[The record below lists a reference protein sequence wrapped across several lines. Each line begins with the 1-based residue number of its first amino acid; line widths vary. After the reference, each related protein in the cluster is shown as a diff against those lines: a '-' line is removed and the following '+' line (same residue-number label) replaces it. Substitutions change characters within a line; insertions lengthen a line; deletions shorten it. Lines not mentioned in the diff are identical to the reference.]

1 MVHMTSIFGNSLL
14 VSEKSLDYL
23 WKKQSVTAG
32 NLANVDTPGYKAKY
46 VTFED
51 LYRAKLE
58 GASGDRA
65 AIKQAADTAV
75 WQVEESET
83 ETARMD
89 GNNVVADAE
98 FGELTKSALQYQFV
112 IQSVNSD
119 IARLNS
125 VIKG

>member
-1 MVHMTSIFGNSLL
+1 MMNQIFGNGIL

-23 WKKQSVTAG
+23 WKKEAVTAG

-51 LYRAKLE
+51 MYRAKLK

-65 AIKQAADTAV
+65 AVRQAANSAV
-75 WQVEESET
+75 WLVEESDT

-98 FGELTKSALQYQFV
+98 MSELTRTALQYQYV
-112 IQSVNSD
+112 IQSVNSE
-119 IARLNS
+119 ISRLS
-125 VIKG
+125 TVIKGQ

>member
-1 MVHMTSIFGNSLL
+1 
-14 VSEKSLDYL
+14 
-23 WKKQSVTAG
+23 
-32 NLANVDTPGYKAKY
+32 
-46 VTFED
+46 
-51 LYRAKLE
+51 
-58 GASGDRA
+58 
-65 AIKQAADTAV
+65 
-75 WQVEESET
+75 
-83 ETARMD
+83 MD

>member
-1 MVHMTSIFGNSLL
+1 MNHIFGNGIL
-14 VSEKSLDYL
+14 VSEKSLDFL
-23 WKKQSVTAG
+23 WKKQSVSAG

-51 LYRAKLE
+51 MYRAKLK
-58 GASGDRA
+58 GASGDGAAVRRA
-65 AIKQAADTAV
+65 ADSAV
-75 WQVEESET
+75 WQIEESDT

-98 FGELTKSALQYQFV
+98 LSEMTKSALQYQFT
-112 IQSVNSD
+112 IQSVNNEIS
-119 IARLNS
+119 RLAS

>member
-1 MVHMTSIFGNSLL
+1 MQIFGNGIL
-14 VSEKSLDYL
+14 VSEKSLDFL
-23 WKKQSVTAG
+23 WKKQSVSAG

-51 LYRAKLE
+51 MYRAKLK

-65 AIKQAADTAV
+65 AVRRAANSAV
-75 WQVEESET
+75 WQIEESDT

-98 FGELTKSALQYQFV
+98 LSEMTKTALQYQFT
-112 IQSVNSD
+112 IQSVNNEVS
-119 IARLNS
+119 RLAS

>member
-1 MVHMTSIFGNSLL
+1 MNQIFGNGIL

-23 WKKQSVTAG
+23 WKKEAVTAG

-51 LYRAKLE
+51 MYRAKLK

-65 AIKQAADTAV
+65 AVRQAANSAV
-75 WQVEESET
+75 WLVEESDT

-98 FGELTKSALQYQFV
+98 MSELTRTALQYQYV
-112 IQSVNSD
+112 IQSVNSE
-119 IARLNS
+119 ISRLS
-125 VIKG
+125 TVIKGQ

>member
-1 MVHMTSIFGNSLL
+1 MNHIFGNGIL
-14 VSEKSLDYL
+14 VSEKSLDFL

-51 LYRAKLE
+51 MYRAKLK
-58 GASGDRA
+58 GASGDKER
-65 AIKQAADTAV
+65 IRQAADSAV
-75 WQVEESET
+75 WLVEESDT

-98 FGELTKSALQYQFV
+98 MTELTRATLQYQYA
-112 IQSVNSD
+112 IQSVNGEIS
-119 IARLNS
+119 RLSS

>member
-1 MVHMTSIFGNSLL
+1 MLSIFGNSFL

-46 VTFED
+46 VKFED
-51 LYRAKLE
+51 MYRAKLKD
-58 GASGDRA
+58 ASGDRA
-65 AIKQAADTAV
+65 AVRQAANSAV
-75 WQVEESET
+75 WRVEESDT

-89 GNNVVADAE
+89 GNNVVADTE

-119 IARLNS
+119 ISRLSS

>member
-1 MVHMTSIFGNSLL
+1 MNQIFGNGIL
-14 VSEKSLDYL
+14 VSEKSLDFL
-23 WKKQSVTAG
+23 WKKQAVTAG

-65 AIKQAADTAV
+65 AVRRAANSAR
-75 WQVEESET
+75 WLVEESDT

-98 FGELTKSALQYQFV
+98 MSELTRAALQYQYA
-112 IQSVNSD
+112 IQSVNSE
-119 IARLNS
+119 ISRLS
-125 VIKG
+125 AVIDG

>member
-1 MVHMTSIFGNSLL
+1 MNHIFGNGIL
-14 VSEKSLDYL
+14 VSERSLDFL

-51 LYRAKLE
+51 MYRAKLK
-58 GASGDRA
+58 GASGDKER
-65 AIKQAADTAV
+65 IRQAADSAM
-75 WQVEESET
+75 WLVEESDT

-98 FGELTKSALQYQFV
+98 MTELTRAALQYQYA
-112 IQSVNSD
+112 IQSVNGEIS
-119 IARLNS
+119 RLATG
-125 VIKG
+125 IKGQ

>member
-1 MVHMTSIFGNSLL
+1 MNHIFGNGIL
-14 VSEKSLDYL
+14 VSERSLDFL

-51 LYRAKLE
+51 MYRAKLK
-58 GASGDRA
+58 GASGDKER
-65 AIKQAADTAV
+65 IRQAADSAV
-75 WQVEESET
+75 WLVEESDT

-98 FGELTKSALQYQFV
+98 MTELTRAALQYQYA
-112 IQSVNSD
+112 IQSVNGEIS
-119 IARLNS
+119 RLS
-125 VIKG
+125 SAIKG

>member
-1 MVHMTSIFGNSLL
+1 MNHIFGNGIL
-14 VSEKSLDYL
+14 VSERSLDFL

-51 LYRAKLE
+51 MYRAKLE
-58 GASGDRA
+58 GASGDKER
-65 AIKQAADTAV
+65 IRQAADSAM
-75 WQVEESET
+75 WLVEESDT

-98 FGELTKSALQYQFV
+98 MTELTRAALQYQYA
-112 IQSVNSD
+112 IQSVNSE
-119 IARLNS
+119 ISRLS
-125 VIKG
+125 TVIKGQ

>member
-1 MVHMTSIFGNSLL
+1 MNHIFGNGIL
-14 VSEKSLDYL
+14 VSERLLDFL

-51 LYRAKLE
+51 MYRAKLK
-58 GASGDRA
+58 GGSGDKER
-65 AIKQAADTAV
+65 IRQAVDSAM
-75 WQVEESET
+75 WLVEESDT

-98 FGELTKSALQYQFV
+98 MTELTRAALQYQYA
-112 IQSVNSD
+112 IQSVNGEIS
-119 IARLNS
+119 RLAT
-125 VIKG
+125 VIKGQ

>member
-1 MVHMTSIFGNSLL
+1 MNHIFGNGIL
-14 VSEKSLDYL
+14 VSERSLDFL

-51 LYRAKLE
+51 MYRAKLK
-58 GASGDRA
+58 GASGDKER
-65 AIKQAADTAV
+65 IRQAADSAM
-75 WQVEESET
+75 WLVEESDT

-98 FGELTKSALQYQFV
+98 MTELTRAALQYQYA
-112 IQSVNSD
+112 IQSVNGEIS
-119 IARLNS
+119 RLAK
-125 VIKG
+125 VIKGQ

>member
-1 MVHMTSIFGNSLL
+1 MNHIFGNGIL
-14 VSEKSLDYL
+14 VSERSLDFL

-51 LYRAKLE
+51 MYRAKLE
-58 GASGDRA
+58 GASGDKER
-65 AIKQAADTAV
+65 IRQAADSAL
-75 WQVEESET
+75 WLVEESDT

-98 FGELTKSALQYQFV
+98 MTELTRAALQYQYA
-112 IQSVNSD
+112 IQSVNGEIS
-119 IARLNS
+119 RLAT
-125 VIKG
+125 VIKGQ

>member
-1 MVHMTSIFGNSLL
+1 MNHIFGNGIL
-14 VSEKSLDYL
+14 VSERSLDFL

-51 LYRAKLE
+51 MYRAKLK
-58 GASGDRA
+58 GASGYKER
-65 AIKQAADTAV
+65 IRQAADSAM
-75 WQVEESET
+75 WLVEESDT

-98 FGELTKSALQYQFV
+98 MTELTRAALQYQYA
-112 IQSVNSD
+112 IQSVNGEIS
-119 IARLNS
+119 RLAT
-125 VIKG
+125 VIKGQ

>member
-1 MVHMTSIFGNSLL
+1 MNHIFGNGIL
-14 VSEKSLDYL
+14 VSEKSLDFL

-51 LYRAKLE
+51 MYRAKLK
-58 GASGDRA
+58 GASGDKER
-65 AIKQAADTAV
+65 IRQAADSAV
-75 WQVEESET
+75 WLVEESDT

-98 FGELTKSALQYQFV
+98 MTELTRAALQYQYA
-112 IQSVNSD
+112 IQSVNGEIS
-119 IARLNS
+119 RLS
-125 VIKG
+125 SAIKG

>member
-1 MVHMTSIFGNSLL
+1 MLNQIFGNGIL

-23 WKKQSVTAG
+23 WKKEAVTAG

-51 LYRAKLE
+51 MYRAKLE

-65 AIKQAADTAV
+65 AVRWAANSAV
-75 WQVEESET
+75 WLVEESDT

-98 FGELTKSALQYQFV
+98 MSELTRTALQYQYA
-112 IQSVNSD
+112 IQSVNSE
-119 IARLNS
+119 ISRLS
-125 VIKG
+125 TVIKGQ